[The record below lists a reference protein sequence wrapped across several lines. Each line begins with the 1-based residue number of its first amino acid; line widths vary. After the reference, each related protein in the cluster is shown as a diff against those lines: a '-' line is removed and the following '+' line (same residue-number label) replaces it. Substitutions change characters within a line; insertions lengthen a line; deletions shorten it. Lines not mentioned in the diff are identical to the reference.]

1 MAIQSLVFPAPL
13 RRSQVFAPR
22 DHARR
27 DRAIELFED
36 GQPLQALHETLGYLL
51 GSPKPED
58 MSGTGMCLVQG
69 TARVR
74 LRLVDGNIEVDGL
87 LARLPSG
94 APSTAALR
102 FILTHLSATGQL
114 YQPRLHGD
122 EVRLRYVERL
132 DLLHPLKLI
141 EVLQRL
147 PGEVDLNDQWM
158 VDAFGVETP
167 DREPLQPLSEA
178 ELDQAH
184 RIWSE
189 HWTSLDGLQ
198 QESRR
203 RRSVRVLNAVCDI
216 AALLPR
222 YTLPLAGTLRQQ
234 LQDHANEFTDRDQPP
249 NKRDA
254 ALARCI
260 KELQQVTREQ
270 LGASL
275 GHASYA
281 FNPMHEGTPALLSSM
296 LGGGQRMQTVSEL
309 RAAGRSMEAALM
321 LAADFLD
328 LVAYQ
333 TWPDEIAVALR
344 AALDAASGA
353 PWREA
358 TDALWSHAHAI
369 AKRYGSHGDTATDE
383 SSAAYGD

>member
-1 MAIQSLVFPAPL
+1 
-13 RRSQVFAPR
+13 
-22 DHARR
+22 
-27 DRAIELFED
+27 
-36 GQPLQALHETLGYLL
+36 
-51 GSPKPED
+51 
-58 MSGTGMCLVQG
+58 
-69 TARVR
+69 
-74 LRLVDGNIEVDGL
+74 L
-87 LARLPSG
+87 LARLPAG
-94 APSTAALR
+94 VPSTAALR

-122 EVRLRYVERL
+122 EVHLHYAERL

-167 DREPLQPLSEA
+167 DREPLQPLSDS
-178 ELDQAH
+178 ELAQAH

-222 YTLPLAGTLRQQ
+222 YVLPLTGTLRQQ
-234 LQDHANEFTDRDQPP
+234 LNDHCDEFTDRDQPP

-254 ALARCI
+254 ALSRCI
-260 KELQQVTREQ
+260 KELQQVSPAQ

-275 GHASYA
+275 GHARYA
-281 FNPMHEGTPALLSSM
+281 FNPMHEGTPSLLSSM
-296 LGGGQRMQTVSEL
+296 LGGGQRMQVIGEL

-321 LAADFLD
+321 LMADFLD

-333 TWPDEIAVALR
+333 TWPDEIAEALR

-358 TDALWSHAHAI
+358 TDALWTHAHAI
-369 AKRYGSHGDTATDE
+369 AKRYGSHGETAGDE
-383 SSAAYGD
+383 SSAAYSD